1 MWLAKDPEEKLEEL
15 RRSSLA
21 EFEHLK
27 ATQTASRKLSDRAMP
42 EHSAM
47 PAHSTNSPPSD
58 QTIPNQPSGL
68 SPSPQLQQ

>member
-1 MWLAKDPEEKLEEL
+1 LWLAKDPEEKLECL

-27 ATQTASRKLSDRAMP
+27 AARTAYRKLSDRDMP

-47 PAHSTNSPPSD
+47 PTPR
-58 QTIPNQPSGL
+58 I
-68 SPSPQLQQ
+68 